1 MQKISSLTSLG
12 KSHSSLR
19 PSNRRDHPPVQQF
32 SDQVRLCVIAPSDAA
47 DRFDAMVDGEIVVQ
61 SSRTPFCDTARVL
74 LDRGVDSNSW
84 LILRHAGSRTDSL
97 RAKAGVAAKLTVK
110 EPDCGRAH
118 FARYVP
124 FLTLRWSRTRGK
136 RLRPLSRCRPT
147 RRRCREPRPP
157 PVGSCRYQ
165 PSRPRHRG
173 ADAMPAL

>member
-1 MQKISSLTSLG
+1 MRCTMQKISSLTSLG

-47 DRFDAMVDGEIVVQ
+47 DRFDAMVDGEIVVR

-84 LILRHAGSRTDSL
+84 LILRHAGSQTNSL
-97 RAKAGVAAKLTVK
+97 RAKVGVAAKLTVK
-110 EPDCGRAH
+110 EPDRGRIH

-124 FLTLRWSRTRGK
+124 FSPSPVK
-136 RLRPLSRCRPT
+136 
-147 RRRCREPRPP
+147 PP
-157 PVGSCRYQ
+157 ARNP
-165 PSRPRHRG
+165 
-173 ADAMPAL
+173 DPALVTGPGAEAAR